1 MYSECMCDLQLRQ
14 VFSMM
19 DRSHNDSITAIE
31 FEEFLSGFVAGP
43 KPSSAR
49 GRSAAAV
56 SNSTVAG
63 LRRKFRAAAYTQG
76 GVHWKSL
83 FDFYDKDNNGALDYE
98 EFARAVRRDGKV
110 TRGAMSDRELRQLFG
125 IVDHN
130 STGSVSAEDFE
141 KFLQGG
147 NTKSSARG
155 RDDARQHETS
165 GGWDGTETDSD
176 ASYPVGGRVSSQASF
191 STDPSFQRGQRVA
204 RMLKAEED
212 AKCTFAPEISR
223 LPAKLYSSRDSITV
237 APVEQ
242 RAHQWLEKREQKLSA
257 ERRKA
262 EDNETSGCTFHPR
275 ISPGTKSRQKQA
287 RTGRTREMEFERLY
301 SEKLGRDH
309 AKSKKS
315 ELPDSRDDGG
325 SWFRPKIND
334 SGKALDADNYAKP
347 VVRKVGAVTQ
357 QLLNEREGEN
367 TFKPQTN
374 HVSAKFS
381 CASEYLADSAFDRL
395 SRPSRTLPGDTDGSS
410 GLNTSGERLFDS
422 VYDLDGDTSRRA
434 QRAKPAT
441 GSAPRMRATPTR
453 RDGDATSD
461 ISVSAAG

>member
-1 MYSECMCDLQLRQ
+1 
-14 VFSMM
+14 MM
-19 DRSHNDSITAIE
+19 DRSHNDSVTAIE
-31 FEEFLSGFVAGP
+31 FEDFLSGFGSGR

-49 GRSAAAV
+49 GRPGAAV
-56 SNSTVAG
+56 SSSAVAA

-76 GVHWKSL
+76 GVHWKAL

-110 TRGAMSDRELRQLFG
+110 TRGAMSDQELRQLFDMVDDNG
-125 IVDHN
+125 I
-130 STGSVSAEDFE
+130 GSVSAEDFE
-141 KFLQGG
+141 RFIQGG
-147 NTKSSARG
+147 TTKSSVRG
-155 RDDARQHETS
+155 RDRSRQHESS

-176 ASYPVGGRVSSQASF
+176 ASFPVGGHVSSQASF

-204 RMLKAEED
+204 RKLKEEED
-212 AKCTFAPEISR
+212 AKCTFAPEISG
-223 LPAKLYSSRDSITV
+223 LPEKLYSSRDSISD

-287 RTGRTREMEFERLY
+287 RSGRTREMEFERLY

-309 AKSKKS
+309 AKSKKT
-315 ELPDSRDDGG
+315 ELPEHRGDGG

-334 SGKALDADNYAKP
+334 SRKESDVDNYAKP

-357 QLLNEREGEN
+357 QLLNEREGQN

-374 HVSAKFS
+374 HVSSKFS
-381 CASEYLADSAFDRL
+381 CASEYLADSAFERL
-395 SRPSRTLPGDTDGSS
+395 SRPSRTLPGDGAVSP

-422 VYDLDGDTSRRA
+422 VYEFDEESSQRT
-434 QRAKPAT
+434 QRAKPSA

-453 RDGDATSD
+453 RDRDAMSD
-461 ISVSAAG
+461 VSVSAG